1 MGINDI
7 ALERILKFL
16 VEEKAMV
23 KLIKVMENEKTSSSS
38 SSSSEPVLSSSK
50 KKMLMWSQTAIEHTL
65 PWLN

>member
-7 ALERILKFL
+7 VLERILKFL
-16 VEEKAMV
+16 VEEKAIV
-23 KLIKVMENEKTSSSS
+23 KLIKVMENEKTSS

-50 KKMLMWSQTAIEHTL
+50 KKMLMWSHTAIEHTM

>member
-7 ALERILKFL
+7 VLERILKFL
-16 VEEKAMV
+16 VEEKAIV
-23 KLIKVMENEKTSSSS
+23 KLVKVMENEKTSSSS

-50 KKMLMWSQTAIEHTL
+50 KKMLMWSYTAIEHTM

>member
-7 ALERILKFL
+7 VLERILKFL
-16 VEEKAMV
+16 VEEKAIV
-23 KLIKVMENEKTSSSS
+23 KLIKVMENEKT

-50 KKMLMWSQTAIEHTL
+50 KKMLMWSHTAIEHTM

>member
-16 VEEKAMV
+16 VEEKAIV
-23 KLIKVMENEKTSSSS
+23 KLIKVMENEKTSG
-38 SSSSEPVLSSSK
+38 SEPVPSSSK
-50 KKMLMWSQTAIEHTL
+50 KKMLIWSQSAIEYAI

>member
-23 KLIKVMENEKTSSSS
+23 KLIKVMENEKTN
-38 SSSSEPVLSSSK
+38 SSEPVLSSSK

>member
-23 KLIKVMENEKTSSSS
+23 KLIKVMENEKTNSN
-38 SSSSEPVLSSSK
+38 EPVLSSSK
-50 KKMLMWSQTAIEHTL
+50 KKMLVWSQTAIEHTL